1 MKYLYLLLFLVCLNQ
16 LDAKFEMGVNLVNDG
31 AFTNIINHTVRY
43 SNATGY
49 NKFGWPTSDFDL
61 VLMDGRPAAEWTGN
75 IDDPEEYRVDYS
87 GTYKASFL
95 GLAEVTAS
103 GTNVTLV
110 NLRYDNLTNT
120 TYFDLIVWGHDEP
133 NHGLVFLSFKDT
145 RISPKA
151 MNNSGISMLKV
162 MRPGYE
168 LDTKKTFTDEYI
180 ALCKAADFAC
190 YRFYNVQNIWNGEPV
205 YPAKTTWDNRKTPLD
220 VAQEN
225 MQGLNNKRDGWCWEY
240 IVELSN
246 ILDKDIWINIHMSC
260 DSTYVTELAKFLQ
273 SNLNSNINIYV
284 ENSNEVWSPT
294 QLTHGPYNKAE
305 ADNNGITFDQNYARR
320 TVELSNWFGSVFGS
334 ASINNRIRVILA
346 GQHAYN
352 GRSDIQLNY
361 INDNFGEP
369 KDYIY
374 ATSTAL
380 YFQTDSPNS
389 DNLKTIN
396 DGMITDISKQLN
408 DSQLGTY
415 RLNHIN
421 KAKDWGLVG
430 GCTSYEGGPHVPSGG
445 GLTNLGNLINSHRTK
460 EMGNVIKYNYQEG
473 WENIGGGLAM
483 HFTLASSYNRYG
495 CWGLTDDYT
504 NPDRNYKM
512 KAIRDIISTKTGIE
526 SQPIE
531 DVINLSPNPTEGV
544 LQLVLEKQ
552 LDEIS
557 VVDINGTTL
566 FQIDTKVGS
575 RRIDMSAFPSGVYF
589 LKYKDSGVWGSTK
602 IQLSK

>member
-1 MKYLYLLLFLVCLNQ
+1 MKYIVTILFLVCLNQ
-16 LDAKFEMGVNLVNDG
+16 LDAKFEMGVNLVDNG

-61 VLMDGRPAAEWTGN
+61 VLMDGRPATEWTGN
-75 IDDPEEYRVDYS
+75 IDDPEQYRVDYS
-87 GTYKASFL
+87 GTYKASFQ

-103 GTNVTLV
+103 GTSVTLE
-110 NLRYDNLTNT
+110 NLRYDDQTNT
-120 TYFDLIVWGHDEP
+120 TYFELIVGGHDEP
-133 NHGLVFLSFKDT
+133 NHALVFLSFKNT

-190 YRFYNVQNIWNGEPV
+190 YRYYNLQNIWNGEPV
-205 YPAKTTWDNRKTPLD
+205 YPAKTTWENRKTPLD
-220 VAQEN
+220 AAQQSMRETN
-225 MQGLNNKRDGWCWEY
+225 GKRDAWCWEY

-246 ILDKDIWINIHMSC
+246 ILDKDIWVNIHMSC
-260 DSTYVTELAKFLQ
+260 DSNYVVELGKFLQ
-273 SNLNSNINIYV
+273 ENLNENINIYV

-305 ADNNGITFDQNYARR
+305 ADKNGITFDQNYARR
-320 TVELSNWFGSVFGS
+320 TVELSNWFGYIFGS
-334 ASINNRIRVILA
+334 DAINNRIRVILA

-352 GRSDIQLNY
+352 RRSDIQLNY
-361 INDNFGEP
+361 INDNIGEP

-380 YFQTDSPNS
+380 YFQTDEPES
-389 DNLKTIN
+389 DDLKKIN
-396 DGMITDISKQLN
+396 DGMLSSIGQQID
-408 DSQLGTY
+408 DSESSFY

-430 GCTSYEGGPHVPSGG
+430 GCTSYEGGPHVPAGG
-445 GLTNLGNLINSHRTK
+445 GLENLDNLINSHRTV

-483 HFTLASSYNRYG
+483 HFTLASAYNRYG

-504 NPDRNYKM
+504 KPDRNYKM
-512 KAIRDIISTKTGIE
+512 QAIRDIISTETSVVE
-526 SQPIE
+526 LSS
-531 DVINLSPNPTEGV
+531 DNVITIAPNPTNGIVSFE
-544 LQLVLEKQ
+544 LNEKYSN
-552 LDEIS
+552 IS
-557 VVDINGTTL
+557 LVDINGNTVL
-566 FQIDTKVGS
+566 
-575 RRIDMSAFPSGVYF
+575 DMKPSKGTNQVNLSDFPSGVYF
-589 LKYKDSGVWGSTK
+589 LKYNRGGVWGSTQ
-602 IQLSK
+602 IQLRK

>member
-1 MKYLYLLLFLVCLNQ
+1 MKYIYLLLFLVCLNQ
-16 LDAKFEMGVNLVNDG
+16 LDAKFEMGVNLVDDG

-61 VLMDGRPAAEWTGN
+61 VLMDGRPATEWTGN
-75 IDDPEEYRVDYS
+75 IDDPEQYRVDYS
-87 GTYKASFL
+87 GTYKASFQ
-95 GLAEVTAS
+95 GLAEVTVS
-103 GTNVTLV
+103 GTSVTLE

-120 TYFDLIVWGHDEP
+120 TYFELIVGGHDEP
-133 NHGLVFLSFKDT
+133 NHALVFLSFKNT

-151 MNNSGISMLKV
+151 MNNSGISMLRV
-162 MRPGYE
+162 MRQGYE

-190 YRFYNVQNIWNGEPV
+190 YRYYNVQNIWNGEPV
-205 YPAKTTWDNRKTPLD
+205 YPAKTTWENRKTPLD
-220 VAQEN
+220 AAQQSMRETN
-225 MQGLNNKRDGWCWEY
+225 GKRDAWCWEY

-260 DSTYVTELAKFLQ
+260 DSNYVAELAKFLQ
-273 SNLNSNINIYV
+273 ENLNENINIYV

-294 QLTHGPYNKAE
+294 QATHGPYNKAE
-305 ADNNGITFDQNYARR
+305 ADYYGITFDQNYARR
-320 TVELSNWFGSVFGS
+320 TVELSNWFGNVFGIG
-334 ASINNRIRVILA
+334 AINNRIRVILA

-361 INDNFGEP
+361 INNKIGEP

-380 YFQTDSPNS
+380 YFQTDSPS
-389 DNLKTIN
+389 SEYLKTIN
-396 DGMITDISKQLN
+396 DGMIDDISNQVVN
-408 DSQLGTY
+408 AQSSTY

-421 KAKDWGLVG
+421 KANDWGLVG
-430 GCTSYEGGPHVPSGG
+430 GCTSYEGGPHVPAGG
-445 GLTNLGNLINSHRTK
+445 GTDNLGNLINSHRTK
-460 EMGNVIKYNYQEG
+460 EMGNIIKYNYQEG

-512 KAIRDIISTKTGIE
+512 QAIRDIISTKSNIE
-526 SQPIE
+526 NQPSE
-531 DVINLSPNPTEGV
+531 DVVNLSPNPTTGLVQVV
-544 LQLVLEKQ
+544 LYK
-552 LDEIS
+552 DYDSIS
-557 VVDINGTTL
+557 VVDINGKTL
-566 FQIDTKVGS
+566 LNIDPIVGS
-575 RRIDMSAFPSGVYF
+575 TQIDMSSYTSGVYF
-589 LKYKDSGVWGSTK
+589 LKYSKDGISGSTK
-602 IQLSK
+602 IQLSR

>member
-1 MKYLYLLLFLVCLNQ
+1 MKYIYIFMFLICLNVA
-16 LDAKFEMGVNLVNDG
+16 DAKFEMGVNLVDDG
-31 AFTNIINHTVRY
+31 AFTNMINHTVRY
-43 SNATGY
+43 SNIKGY
-49 NKFGWPTSDFDL
+49 DQNGWPTSDFDL
-61 VLMDGRPAAEWTGN
+61 VLMDGRPAAEWTGS
-75 IDDPEEYRVDYS
+75 IDDPEQYRVYYS
-87 GTYKASFL
+87 GTYKASFS

-103 GTNVTLV
+103 GTSVAIANQS
-110 NLRYDNLTNT
+110 YDAETNT
-120 TYFDLIVWGHDEP
+120 TYFEVVVGGHNAA

-168 LDTKKTFTDEYI
+168 LDTKKIFTDEYI

-190 YRFYNVQNIWNGEPV
+190 YRYYNVQNIWEGEPV
-205 YPAKTTWDNRKTPLD
+205 YPAKTTWENRKTPLD

-225 MQGLNNKRDGWCWEY
+225 MIQLNGKRDAWCWEY

-260 DSTYVTELAKFLQ
+260 DSIYVAELAKFLQ
-273 SNLNSNINIYV
+273 QNLNSNINIYV

-305 ADNNGITFDQNYARR
+305 ADNYGITFDQNYARR
-320 TVELSNWFGSVFGS
+320 TVELSNWFGNVFGND
-334 ASINNRIRVILA
+334 AINNRIRVILA

-361 INDNFGEP
+361 INDNLGEP

-380 YFQTDSPNS
+380 YFQTEVPTS
-389 DNLKTIN
+389 DDLQDIN
-396 DGMITDISKQLN
+396 NGMLISIGKQIIEPQ
-408 DSQLGTY
+408 SSTY

-430 GCTSYEGGPHVPSGG
+430 GCTSYEGGPHVPAGG
-445 GLTNLGNLINSHRTK
+445 GLDNLGNLISSHRTV

-473 WENIGGGLAM
+473 WEGIGGGLAM

-512 KAIRDIISTKTGIE
+512 QAIRDIISTKTNIN
-526 SQPIE
+526 SQLAE
-531 DVINLSPNPTEGV
+531 DMITISPNPTAGKIQVV
-544 LQLVLEKQ
+544 LKKN
-552 LDEIS
+552 LDELS
-557 VVDINGTTL
+557 VVDINGKTL
-566 FQIDTKVGS
+566 FHLDPKVGS
-575 RRIDMSAFPSGVYF
+575 PQINMSEFPSSIYF
-589 LKYKDSGVWGSTK
+589 LKYSIDGKQGSTK
-602 IQLSK
+602 FQLSK

>member
-1 MKYLYLLLFLVCLNQ
+1 MKYIYLLLFLICFNQ
-16 LDAKFEMGVNLVNDG
+16 LDAKFEMGVNLVDDG
-31 AFTNIINHTVRY
+31 AFTNMINHTVRY

-49 NKFGWPTSDFDL
+49 SEYGWPTSDFDL

-75 IDDPEEYRVDYS
+75 IDDPEQYRVDYS
-87 GTYKASFL
+87 GTYKASFS
-95 GLAEVTAS
+95 GLADVTAS
-103 GTNVTLV
+103 GTNVTLE
-110 NLRYDNLTNT
+110 NLRYDNETNT
-120 TYFDLIVWGHDEP
+120 TYFDLIVGGHDEP

-151 MNNSGISMLKV
+151 MNNSGISKLKV

-220 VAQEN
+220 AAQEN
-225 MQGLNNKRDGWCWEY
+225 MQVINGKRDAWCWEY

-246 ILDKDIWINIHMSC
+246 TLDKDIWINIHMSC
-260 DSTYVTELAKFLQ
+260 DSTYVAELAKFLQ
-273 SNLNSNINIYV
+273 ANLNSNINIYV

-294 QLTHGPYNKAE
+294 QATQGPYNKAE
-305 ADNNGITFDQNYARR
+305 ADNYGITFDQNYARR
-320 TVELSNWFGSVFGS
+320 TVELSNWFANVFGKD
-334 ASINNRIRVILA
+334 AINNRIRVILA

-361 INDNFGEP
+361 INDKIGEP
-369 KDYIY
+369 KNYIY

-380 YFQTDSPNS
+380 YFQTEAPTS
-389 DNLKTIN
+389 DDLETIN
-396 DGMITDISKQLN
+396 NGMLISIGKQIIETQ
-408 DSQLGTY
+408 SSTY

-430 GCTSYEGGPHVPSGG
+430 GCTSYEGGPHVPAGG
-445 GLTNLGNLINSHRTK
+445 DLDNLGNLINSHRTK

-473 WENIGGGLAM
+473 WEKIGGGLAM

-512 KAIRDIISTKTGIE
+512 QAIRDIISTKSNITNLAV
-526 SQPIE
+526 E
-531 DVINLSPNPTEGV
+531 DIIALSPNPTDGNI
-544 LQLVLEKQ
+544 QLVLKKK
-552 LDEIS
+552 LDELI
-557 VVDINGTTL
+557 VVDISGKTIFDLDPN
-566 FQIDTKVGS
+566 IGS
-575 RRIDMSAFPSGVYF
+575 TQIDMSGFPSGVYF
-589 LKYKDSGVWGSTK
+589 LKYSNGGVWGSTK
-602 IQLSK
+602 IQLNR